1 MTQEI
6 EEVLNELEPR
16 VVYDIEEE
24 EEDPTW
30 LTAAE
35 ERLATQNYGEQSS
48 QEATDYF
55 LAEIESLK
63 EQLRK
68 AQSWKPKAQYE
79 IDEHRLCQGRRKIK
93 LMEDQNKLLGLL
105 IETLE
110 ENLDPNSFTR
120 MKSFAVKNIIEMYD
134 W

>member
-24 EEDPTW
+24 EEDPEW
-30 LTAAE
+30 IANAE
-35 ERLATQNYGEQSS
+35 NRLH
-48 QEATDYF
+48 EATGDHIVWDPPHVIKKQ
-55 LAEIESLK
+55 LES
-63 EQLRK
+63 
-68 AQSWKPKAQYE
+68 SNTWKPRPQNE
-79 IDEHRLCQGRRKIK
+79 IDEHLICLEKRKCK

-105 IETLE
+105 VETLE